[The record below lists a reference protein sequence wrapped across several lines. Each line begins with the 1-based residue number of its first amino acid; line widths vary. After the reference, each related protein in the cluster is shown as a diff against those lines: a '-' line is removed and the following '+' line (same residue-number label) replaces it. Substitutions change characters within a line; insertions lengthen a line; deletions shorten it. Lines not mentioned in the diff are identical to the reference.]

1 MKWHVYTTEWR
12 DRFSEF
18 KKAPVFY
25 RWAMVLSLIIL
36 LATFAL
42 LFLRL
47 APLFEPG
54 QSIPLHYN
62 IYFGIDIF
70 GQWER
75 LFLLPSIG
83 LAFFFVNGV
92 AQLFFVRR
100 IPLLALFFTCGTI
113 LVELVF
119 LISLLFVVLM
129 NV

>member
-1 MKWHVYTTEWR
+1 MKWHAYTTELR

-18 KKAPVFY
+18 KKASVFY
-25 RWAMVLSLIIL
+25 RWAVIISLIIL
-36 LATFAL
+36 LANFAL
-42 LFLRL
+42 LLWRL
-47 APLFEPG
+47 APFFEPG

-75 LFLLPSIG
+75 LFLLPAIG
-83 LAFFFVNGV
+83 ALFLFLNFI
-92 AQLFFVRR
+92 AQLYFVRR
-100 IPLLALFFTCGTI
+100 IPLLALFFACGTI
-113 LVELVF
+113 LVEAVL

>member
-1 MKWHVYTTEWR
+1 MKWHAYTTELR

-18 KKAPVFY
+18 KKASVLY
-25 RWAMVLSLIIL
+25 RWAVIISLIIL
-36 LATFAL
+36 LANFAL
-42 LFLRL
+42 LLWRL
-47 APLFEPG
+47 APFFEPG

-75 LFLLPSIG
+75 LFLLPAIG
-83 LAFFFVNGV
+83 ALFLFLNFI
-92 AQLFFVRR
+92 AQLYFVRR
-100 IPLLALFFTCGTI
+100 IPLLALFFACGTI
-113 LVELVF
+113 LVEAVL

>member
-62 IYFGIDIF
+62 IYFGIDCSLLV
-70 GQWER
+70 EP
-75 LFLLPSIG
+75 FLLNW
-83 LAFFFVNGV
+83 FFSSPFY
-92 AQLFFVRR
+92 
-100 IPLLALFFTCGTI
+100 
-113 LVELVF
+113 
-119 LISLLFVVLM
+119 LLF
-129 NV
+129 